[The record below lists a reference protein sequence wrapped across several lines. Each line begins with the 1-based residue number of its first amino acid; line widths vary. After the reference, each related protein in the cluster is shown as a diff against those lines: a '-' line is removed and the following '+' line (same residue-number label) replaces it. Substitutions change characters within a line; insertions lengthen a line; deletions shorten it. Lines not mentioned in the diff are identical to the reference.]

1 MNKLFIERFPDA
13 FPIGESGKPAA
24 DHIAALVEMSQD
36 PSRTPKGVTLRSLGR
51 GESVGESR
59 YMIELYLKERGD
71 ASIKTMKD
79 LAEKSKALTDTRPDS
94 GKQRARRGRR

>member
-1 MNKLFIERFPDA
+1 
-13 FPIGESGKPAA
+13 
-24 DHIAALVEMSQD
+24 MSQD
-36 PSRTPKGVTLRSLGR
+36 PSRTPRGVTLRSLGR

-71 ASIKTMKD
+71 ANIRTMKD

-94 GKQRARRGRR
+94 GKQRARRAAAATTGPR